1 MSPPMYRDSSS
12 GYWGFP
18 SSTMDWCEENYAVTS
33 YVAEFWN
40 TVSNVVFVV
49 PPLLTAYHLWKHKL
63 SELGPIVCFLLLT
76 GKKVDCW
83 FWIVCFPLHSSL
95 SFTVIG
101 RTTDDLWYM
110 CHVVL
115 HNRDSITKRQCQQ
128 IVDRYSH
135 FNFSLYNSDIWFIE
149 ESSYISVE
157 LWRVGCRLVYILN
170 IRGCLNYNG
179 SPKLLASASFNYG
192 FGFILWN
199 LDNEY
204 CYRVRDTRKSLP
216 GLIAPVTQLHAW
228 WHFFA
233 GVGTF
238 LTIVYIIHLRLTCLG
253 VNPFLQFLHGFF
265 PYYSQKVGRSYEET
279 KFQQDINGNTVPS
292 VKLKNGR
299 SNNSVGNFARL
310 L

>member
-76 GKKVDCW
+76 VVGFGSFAFHCTLLYHSQLLDELPMIYGTCAMLYCIIEIRSPKDSVNKSL
-83 FWIVCFPLHSSL
+83 IVILISISL
-95 SFTVIG
+95 SITLIYGSLKNPLIF
-101 RTTDDLWYM
+101 LWSYG
-110 CHVVL
+110 VL
-115 HNRDSITKRQCQQ
+115 AAAL
-128 IVDRYSH
+128 
-135 FNFSLYNSDIWFIE
+135 F
-149 ESSYISVE
+149 
-157 LWRVGCRLVYILN
+157 ILN